1 MFAYFDA
8 ATGGMLLSAIAAG
21 AAGIAMAGK
30 SVWYKLAFWRKTEEN
45 PVDQAVQV
53 DLDDL
58 DDVDGLE
65 IGEID
70 DAELDVT

>member
-53 DLDDL
+53 DLDD
-58 DDVDGLE
+58 VDGLE